1 MRAEHPLPA
10 LAAASLVLAALGSC
24 TASTPPPA
32 PAPVATATPR
42 PAPTAPPAPPAPA
55 VHWRDA
61 PLTAGNWR
69 WSREGALSVSRFGG
83 DLFAM
88 ACDPARSSVTLSRR
102 GEGGGDIPMTVV
114 TFHQTR
120 PLSGRSQSGRI
131 TADLDAGD
139 ALLDAMALSRGRFAI
154 ETAGLPTLY
163 LPSWSEVTRVV
174 EDCR

>member
-1 MRAEHPLPA
+1 MAMLAFGLLASCTAASPPPEPLPA
-10 LAAASLVLAALGSC
+10 
-24 TASTPPPA
+24 
-32 PAPVATATPR
+32 
-42 PAPTAPPAPPAPA
+42 PTGVPLPAPPPPLPAAPA

-61 PLTAGNWR
+61 PLTPGDWR
-69 WSREGALSVSRFGG
+69 WSQEGALSVARFDG

-88 ACDPARSSVTLSRR
+88 ACDPASRTVTLSRR
-102 GEGGGDIPMTVV
+102 GEMAGDVPMTIV

-120 PLSGRSQSGRI
+120 PLSGLTRQGRI
-131 TADLDAGD
+131 TVTLDGAD

>member
-10 LAAASLVLAALGSC
+10 LAAASLVLAALTSC
-24 TASTPPPA
+24 TATTPPPA
-32 PAPVATATPR
+32 PLPAPVIAPR
-42 PAPTAPPAPPAPA
+42 PAPPPPLPAAPA

-61 PLTAGNWR
+61 PLTPGNWR
-69 WSREGALSVSRFGG
+69 WSREGALSVARFDG

-88 ACDPARSSVTLSRR
+88 ACDPASRTVTLSRR
-102 GEGGGDIPMTVV
+102 GDMAGDVPMTIV

-120 PLSGRSQSGRI
+120 PLSGLTRQGRI
-131 TADLDAGD
+131 AVALDGGD

>member
-1 MRAEHPLPA
+1 MHAKHPLTA
-10 LAAASLVLAALGSC
+10 LVAASLVLSVLGSC
-24 TASTPPPA
+24 TATTPPPA
-32 PAPVATATPR
+32 PAPVATSTPR
-42 PAPTAPPAPPAPA
+42 PNPPPPAPAAPA

-61 PLTAGNWR
+61 PLTPGDWR
-69 WSREGALSVSRFGG
+69 WAREGALSVARFGG

-88 ACDPARSSVTLSRR
+88 TCDPAQRTISLSRR
-102 GEGGGDIPMTVV
+102 GEGAGDVPMTVV

-120 PLSGRSQSGRI
+120 PLSGRDQSGRI
-131 TADLDAGD
+131 TVSLEAGD
-139 ALLDAMALSRGRFAI
+139 GLLDSMALSRGRFAI